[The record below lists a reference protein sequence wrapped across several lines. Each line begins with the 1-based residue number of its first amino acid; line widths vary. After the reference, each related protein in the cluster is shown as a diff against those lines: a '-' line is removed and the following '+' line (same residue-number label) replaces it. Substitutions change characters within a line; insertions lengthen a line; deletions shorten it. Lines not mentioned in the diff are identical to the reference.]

1 MIRLTLKKYLL
12 NEHYVP
18 FTVPFD
24 KDHYIDAETDWAEEE
39 ECWITKG
46 KELAKEYAE
55 KPIFEWVKD
64 ENGNYDYS
72 TIIWFMN
79 GFEHYINHYF
89 EKHRKEYELNIEIN
103 PFKEIEL

>member
-1 MIRLTLKKYLL
+1 MIRLTLKNYRP

-24 KDHYIDAETDWAEEE
+24 RDHYIDAETNWVEEQ

-46 KELAKEYAE
+46 KEIAKEYAE
-55 KPIFEWVKD
+55 ISLLEWAED
-64 ENGNYDYS
+64 ENGNYSYLT
-72 TIIWFMN
+72 TILFIN